1 MGFIDKIGNGLVS
14 GVGSLFGGLFGA
26 IGQRKTNKTNLKIAR
41 ETNQA
46 NRELAE
52 QQNKWNIEQWNR
64 ENEYNSPLNQ
74 INLLKEAGLNPNL
87 YGGEGGT
94 AGSLVSADLANQQ
107 AATVENPLRAFEG
120 LNIAQSIAD
129 IAKTKSETKANE
141 AKAGLDKTRAV
152 NEMKQGQFI
161 EALNKSQLQ
170 LNNSTIS
177 VNQSV
182 KDMNKAQANVLK
194 KKIVE
199 MDQHIHEMQSNI
211 AKNAAGVALT
221 FANINKMDQEMQIQW
236 QRLNLDKEQLAAQ
249 KLLWRATRAQL
260 ISQARLNGK
269 QAEAL
274 DLATALNSCTFNYQV
289 KGARIQVESAAEG
302 LRNVKVMNEINENWA
317 PYEKGFGILSSMLGS
332 IASCLIGYGAVT
344 KGVKPATAVGMS
356 LLNPSTSV
364 ARP

>member
-1 MGFIDKIGNGLVS
+1 MGFLDKVGNGLFS
-14 GVGSLFGGLFGA
+14 GAGSLLGGMFGA
-26 IGQRKTNKTNLKIAR
+26 IGQRKTNKTNLQIAR
-41 ETNQA
+41 ETNKA

-64 ENEYNSPLNQ
+64 QNEYNSPLNQ

-87 YGGEGGT
+87 YGGEGST
-94 AGSLVSADLANQQ
+94 AGSLVSAELANQQ

-120 LNIAQSIAD
+120 LNIAQAIAD
-129 IAKTKSETKANE
+129 IAKTKSETNANN

-170 LNNSTIS
+170 LNNSTVS

-199 MDQHIHEMQSNI
+199 MDKHIQDMQSNI
-211 AKNAAGVALT
+211 MKNASGVALN
-221 FANINKMDQEMQIQW
+221 FANIAKLDQEMQLQW
-236 QRLNLDKEQLAAQ
+236 QRLNLEKDQLAAQ
-249 KLLWRATRAQL
+249 KQLWQATRRQL
-260 ISQARLNGK
+260 IAQSRLMGSQK
-269 QAEAL
+269 EAL
-274 DLATALNSCTFNYQV
+274 DLATALNSCIFNYQV
-289 KGARIQVESAAEG
+289 EGARLQVGSATEG

-364 ARP
+364 AKP